1 MHNLGTVIGF
11 EFLRTVRKRTFW
23 IGALAFPVLIIVIGA
38 ISYLSNIAA
47 EEADEAAQIRGF
59 ELVVHDA
66 SGLVTPEALDAFG
79 ARLVE
84 GRQAGIDLV
93 LSGAVDGFA
102 FYPADL
108 INDPVEVFG
117 QDLSIGQNGR
127 YEYAA
132 REILHISLL
141 AEVASEERRA
151 LLDRGF
157 GTTLTT
163 YVDGVEAEGFRAMVA
178 PGLFLVL
185 FFIII
190 ILLGNQMLNSVTEEK
205 ENRVIEMMLTTITA
219 RAMIVGK
226 IVSIGLLGLV
236 QIVVIAVPVVLA
248 LVLFGD
254 TLDINLNLFELVF
267 DPVRIAVGA
276 ILLLLSFMF
285 VTGILVTVSA
295 AMPTAKEAGSFLGF
309 AIFANFVPFY
319 AVWPIITDPDQI
331 IVQIFT
337 YVPLTSPVTL
347 LLRNTVDNISPA
359 ELSVAMAILATA
371 AVVSLWGAIRAFKRG
386 TLQYTRRLSIRELFG
401 RT

>member
-23 IGALAFPVLIIVIGA
+23 IGALAFPILIIVIGA
-38 ISYLSNIAA
+38 ISYLSNVA
-47 EEADEAAQIRGF
+47 ADEADDAAQTDAF
-59 ELVVHDA
+59 ELVIFDE
-66 SGLVTPEALDAFG
+66 SGIVTTEAMATFG
-79 ARLVE
+79 ARTVDSRQE
-84 GRQAGIDLV
+84 GINLV
-93 LSGAVDGFA
+93 LTGTVDGFA

-108 INDPVEVFG
+108 LNDPIEVFG
-117 QDLSIGQNGR
+117 QDLSIGDNGR

-132 REILHISLL
+132 REILNISLL
-141 AEVASEERRA
+141 SGVTSEQRRA
-151 LLDRGF
+151 LLDEGF
-157 GTTLTT
+157 DTTVET

-185 FFIII
+185 FFIIV

-226 IVSIGLLGLV
+226 IISLGLLGLV

-254 TLDINLNLFELVF
+254 TLDINLDLSELVF
-267 DPVRIAVGA
+267 DPVRILVGA
-276 ILLLLSFMF
+276 ILLVLSFMV
-285 VTGILVTVSA
+285 VTGILVTMSA

-319 AVWPIITDPDQI
+319 ALWPIITDPGQV

-347 LLRNTVDNISPA
+347 LLRNTVGNLTTV
-359 ELSVAMAILATA
+359 ELVIGMAILALA
-371 AVVSLWGAIRAFKRG
+371 AVLSLWSAIRAFKRG
-386 TLQYTRRLSIRELFG
+386 TLQYNRRLSLKELFG
-401 RT
+401 RA